1 MLKCLP
7 YIAEGSD
14 EKNMRKVE
22 KKALTF
28 SLQHDILSQL
38 SQVSA
43 AETKLRKRTAEKNKK
58 SC

>member
-14 EKNMRKVE
+14 RKNMRKVR

-28 SLQHDILSQL
+28 SLQHDILTQL

-43 AETKLRKRTAEKNKK
+43 AETKLTKTDSKK
-58 SC
+58 K